1 MSVTRRTHWAE
12 LSALFAA
19 LCLSGL
25 QHLSAQTGTERSGAW
40 HAGSGFSHV
49 HTSEA
54 RGVFYTRLAITFAVA
69 QVGDVVLDFRGT
81 SVSTLLANGTALPG
95 GPAAGWNSAHLT
107 VPQSTMRM
115 GANRVEVAFTTPIA
129 AAGASIIRTRDVT
142 DGREY
147 LYTLLVPS
155 DAHLLLPCFDQPDLK
170 ARLTLS
176 LTTPV
181 AWSALGNGPLRE
193 RDSTATV
200 ITHRFGE
207 TRPLSTYL
215 MAFAA
220 GPTTQTT

>member
-1 MSVTRRTHWAE
+1 
-12 LSALFAA
+12 
-19 LCLSGL
+19 
-25 QHLSAQTGTERSGAW
+25 
-40 HAGSGFSHV
+40 
-49 HTSEA
+49 
-54 RGVFYTRLAITFAVA
+54 
-69 QVGDVVLDFRGT
+69 
-81 SVSTLLANGTALPG
+81 
-95 GPAAGWNSAHLT
+95 
-107 VPQSTMRM
+107 MRM

-155 DAHLLLPCFDQPDLK
+155 DAHLLFPCFDQPDLK
-170 ARLTLS
+170 GRLTLS

-181 AWSALGNGPLRE
+181 AWSALGNGPLKE

-220 GPTTQTT
+220 GP